1 MFPTKR
7 VGHSALGL
15 ERLCMVLFSIP
26 DIRLFWS
33 EDPRFASQFKAGEIT
48 TFKPYSKYPPVIRD
62 MSFWIPDV
70 VQGGDG
76 STAGLREWHENDFC
90 EIVRD
95 IAGDMVEKCNDG
107 ELCNAVYTASELIGT
122 DCRIDEFTHPKS
134 KRRSKTYRLN
144 YRSMDR
150 SVPAS

>member
-1 MFPTKR
+1 MSVCRAPERKR
-7 VGHSALGL
+7 VNTDVAGVPEKAGWAFGLGL

-48 TFKPYSKYPPVIRD
+48 TFKAYSKYPPVIRD

-70 VQGGDG
+70 IQVGDG
-76 STAGLREWHENDFC
+76 SSGGLREWHENDFC

-95 IAGDMVEKCNDG
+95 IAGDMVETVTMVS
-107 ELCNAVYTASELIGT
+107 LLSHNAI
-122 DCRIDEFTHPKS
+122 
-134 KRRSKTYRLN
+134 N
-144 YRSMDR
+144 Y
-150 SVPAS
+150 